1 MDNDIETNKPTTIT
15 AEPSDGVSK
24 SEMPK
29 PDQMLIDIAL
39 EGTEIEHSLGPL
51 EAAQLYWKGVMFAVI
66 ISLSIVM
73 RIYDILVVNAFFA
86 LPAFRNRFGIEVPGH
101 GKQIPAAWQAAL
113 GNANVVGQV
122 IGAFLVSYPM
132 ERFGRRYT
140 LMFSLVATSGLIF
153 MQFYAPS
160 LEVLTASE
168 YLSGVI
174 WGFYQVLIPTYS
186 SEILPTVLRPYLAGY
201 INTCYS
207 IGGLIL
213 NGVTAAFDVST
224 SDWGWRI
231 PFALQW
237 MWPAII
243 LPILIFTPDS
253 PWWLVRKGRLEEA
266 EKALRRLSSSS
277 PKVDVS
283 KTLAMMQKTDLYEQ
297 KVETG
302 SSVWDCFK
310 GVSRRRTEIV
320 IMIFFVQ
327 DFAGS
332 PTSTTYFFEQLG
344 ITTKQSFDISI
355 GNSALALVA
364 TCSAVILLR
373 YFGRRS
379 TYIGGVSALCVL
391 ELLVAF
397 LCLAPNYSQRKS
409 LAWGQVGL
417 AMMATIAYQITI
429 GPLGYTILTEI
440 PSTRLRSKTVGVAI
454 AADAVFGIITS
465 TVQPYLLN
473 PGEANAGAK
482 TNFLWGGISIFSL
495 IWCYFRLPETKH
507 RTFEEIDYM
516 FENKVNTR
524 DFKGYHIDEDTL
536 KHDLE

>member
-1 MDNDIETNKPTTIT
+1 MDTDIETNKPT
-15 AEPSDGVSK
+15 AEHDDGAFK

-29 PDQMLIDIAL
+29 VDPMLIDVAQ
-39 EGTEIEHSLGPL
+39 EATAIEHSLGAI
-51 EAAQLYWKGVMFAVI
+51 EAAQIYWKGVLFAII

-86 LPAFRNRFGIEVPGH
+86 LPAFRERFGVEVPGH
-101 GKQIPAAWQAAL
+101 GKQIPAAWQVAL

-122 IGAFLVSYPM
+122 IGAFLVAYPM

-140 LMFSLVATSGLIF
+140 LIFSLITTSALIF
-153 MQFYAPS
+153 MQFFAPS

-168 YLSGVI
+168 YLSGVV

-213 NGVTAAFDVST
+213 NGVVAGFDTSV
-224 SDWGWRI
+224 SDWGWRV

-237 MWPAII
+237 MWPVII
-243 LPILIFTPDS
+243 LPFLIFTPDS

-266 EKALRRLSSSS
+266 ERALKRLSSSS
-277 PKVDVS
+277 SKVDVS
-283 KTLAMMQKTDLYEQ
+283 KTLAMMQKTDLYEK

-302 SSVWDCFK
+302 SSIWHCFK

-344 ITTKQSFDISI
+344 ITTQQAFDISI

-364 TCSAVILLR
+364 TCCAVFLLR
-373 YFGRRS
+373 FFGRRS
-379 TYIGGVSALCVL
+379 TYIGGVLALVVL
-391 ELLVAF
+391 ELLVGF
-397 LCLAPNYSQRKS
+397 LCLAPNYAEKKT

-417 AMMATIAYQITI
+417 AMIATVVYQLTI

-440 PSTRLRSKTVGVAI
+440 PSTRLRAQTVGLAI

-516 FENKVNTR
+516 FEHQVNTR
-524 DFKGYHIDEDTL
+524 DFKKYQIDEGAL
-536 KHDLE
+536 KHNLEE